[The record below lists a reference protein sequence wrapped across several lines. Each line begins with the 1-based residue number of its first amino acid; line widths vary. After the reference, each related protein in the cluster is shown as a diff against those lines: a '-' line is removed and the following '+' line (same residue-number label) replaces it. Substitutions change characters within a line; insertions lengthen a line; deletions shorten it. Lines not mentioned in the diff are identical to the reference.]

1 MHLVCKP
8 LTISAVLTMLS
19 KKEFLVGALYTAII
33 AVTVMAIA
41 GFYKM
46 NGKILAIVEYPH
58 PVLRQVA
65 HPIQDIDYSVVA
77 LVDDIIATLR
87 YRTLVDFFVDR
98 SVPRGI
104 AAPQVGI
111 SKRLVVCGIN
121 GRIKV
126 LINPEIV
133 ERKGSYLDRDG
144 CLSVVEEEEVPIERP
159 AYVKVRYKT
168 LANRE
173 KILVAKDN
181 DAALLEHEIDHLNGI
196 LTIDYI
202 LD

>member
-1 MHLVCKP
+1 MKYGDLKPSLRMQFQSANCKKR
-8 LTISAVLTMLS
+8 VLFQRAHCIELMRS
-19 KKEFLVGALYTAII
+19 KKIDREGLISHEFPLD
-33 AVTVMAIA
+33 
-41 GFYKM
+41 
-46 NGKILAIVEYPH
+46 
-58 PVLRQVA
+58 Q
-65 HPIQDIDYSVVA
+65 
-77 LVDDIIATLR
+77 
-87 YRTLVDFFVDR
+87 
-98 SVPRGI
+98 
-104 AAPQVGI
+104 AAEAFETSCTI
-111 SKRLVVCGIN
+111 ENS
-121 GRIKV
+121 IKV